1 MDDLQPVRLH
11 KNISQL
17 LRLINDPNDLLSRTG
32 YTILAVIIGVF
43 SVAGIFLN
51 VLVVVVTISH
61 RQLRQPLN
69 FALVN
74 LAIADLGCA
83 IFGGVPTMV
92 TNAMGYFSLG
102 RLGCVLEGFAV
113 AFFGELKFYILTDC
127 LSDLVIASN
136 WDFIKVV
143 FTNNLIYY
151 LPS

>member
-1 MDDLQPVRLH
+1 M
-11 KNISQL
+11 
-17 LRLINDPNDLLSRTG
+17 
-32 YTILAVIIGVF
+32 
-43 SVAGIFLN
+43 
-51 VLVVVVTISH
+51 VVVTISH

-83 IFGGVPTMV
+83 IFCGVPTMV

-113 AFFGELKFYILTDC
+113 AFFGEFNFYILTDC

-136 WDFIKVV
+136 
-143 FTNNLIYY
+143 
-151 LPS
+151 